1 MTLTQI
7 FWETLSFSSL
17 YLRNLCL
24 SLSECCRNVWV
35 KKKRWLRFIE
45 SKTRTLSSEQFETS
59 LGFFLC
65 CGRGQFVVT
74 DFVWWNYTAYTFTD
88 LLQTHTHTHARTK
101 KEAQTTRAGR
111 KDSSRYS
118 LCSGESVLL
127 SRWLYSLCQCPL
139 LSSLSD
145 PARCSACLVTGR
157 PVWGCNNPAPSAHA
171 PDSML
176 LKVHYK

>member
-1 MTLTQI
+1 MAV
-7 FWETLSFSSL
+7 
-17 YLRNLCL
+17 C
-24 SLSECCRNVWV
+24 WV
-35 KKKRWLRFIE
+35 PFGYKKKSRNAHCCCCCCCP
-45 SKTRTLSSEQFETS
+45 TS
-59 LGFFLC
+59 GPLYRPPGIPQDC
-65 CGRGQFVVT
+65 QCTGNKYPPCVGIKQPPA
-74 DFVWWNYTAYTFTD
+74 N
-88 LLQTHTHTHARTK
+88 ARTRK

-127 SRWLYSLCQCPL
+127 SRWLYSLCRCPL